1 MSKKAV
7 IQPQNVKQPTKP
19 AAQHVVK
26 PTKPA
31 AQHVVQPTKPVA
43 QESQPVLGSKSHPP
57 GRTGYVRA
65 WAEADEWF
73 AMCDHDKDGKLN
85 EQEAT
90 EYIKAFL

>member
-7 IQPQNVKQPTKP
+7 IQPKP
-19 AAQHVVK
+19 KDHQI
-26 PTKPA
+26 
-31 AQHVVQPTKPVA
+31 KPV
-43 QESQPVLGSKSHPP
+43 SGSKSHPP
-57 GRTGYVRA
+57 GRTGYIRA
-65 WAEADEWF
+65 WAETDEWF